1 MKKLLLLGSIAFAG
15 ICQAQDPHFSQYY
28 ASQQTINPASVGLFA
43 GDMRVS
49 GLFRQ
54 QWPQYGTPFVT
65 GTFAFEIKPKG
76 YRDGENIN
84 RLAFGGLV
92 VFDKTPD
99 EVLTGNYVYGTVAY
113 HKALD
118 EEGHHKIGLGFMGGY
133 NQKMLDA
140 SKLTFGSGY
149 TGDPN
154 NPFGGSSGENFAG
167 NRSSSFDLHSGL
179 MYSYET
185 DDKMIYA
192 GGSVYHLIGPK
203 EFFTK
208 GQTLLDHVPRRI
220 NASAGFNTVNGNGI
234 RFAGSA
240 LFMTQQKVN
249 EIMAGATVGFPFSE
263 ENGVL
268 YTGVWYR
275 VDEAII
281 PTINLQWKTMNLG
294 FSYDAFLSS
303 KKTLTKPKSIEF
315 SLAYRLIPYHSQTGC
330 FAF

>member
-1 MKKLLLLGSIAFAG
+1 
-15 ICQAQDPHFSQYY
+15 
-28 ASQQTINPASVGLFA
+28 
-43 GDMRVS
+43 
-49 GLFRQ
+49 
-54 QWPQYGTPFVT
+54 
-65 GTFAFEIKPKG
+65 
-76 YRDGENIN
+76 
-84 RLAFGGLV
+84 
-92 VFDKTPD
+92 
-99 EVLTGNYVYGTVAY
+99 LTGNYVYGTVAY